1 MIFNRKGG
9 LKEIKNK
16 KNLLWFAAVL
26 LMIGGIAL
34 AIYLKSVGD
43 YKRAVAEISFSEVS
57 PSQVADGVYIGECDV
72 DFIYAK
78 VSVVVEN
85 GTIRDISI
93 LEHKNGRG
101 VSAETIVDTML
112 EAQSVDVDA
121 VSGAT
126 NSSIVLKKAVENAL
140 KKGLSQ

>member
-1 MIFNRKGG
+1 M
-9 LKEIKNK
+9 KNK
-16 KNLLWFAAVL
+16 KNLLWVAAVL

-85 GTIRDISI
+85 GTIHDISI

-101 VSAETIVDTML
+101 VSAENIVDTML